1 MLVGLIA
8 FWLLP
13 DFPRSGGKTWLSEQ
27 EQRFA
32 EHRIAISANNEI
44 DEVGG
49 VKEAL
54 KDAVCD
60 PKVWAL
66 VFVQVCI
73 LSSQTWT
80 YFFPTIVKTL
90 GYGKIDSLLLT
101 APVYVFGF
109 FTSLGN
115 AFVAARTGHRAILIM
130 WPLAVD
136 IIGNV
141 MVIST
146 HSTQV
151 RYIGMF
157 LMCAGSFLAFNVLKA
172 WVGNT
177 VLRRRTKRAITYAI
191 VNMIGN
197 TANIYGVYF
206 FPTTDSPLYIPGEIT
221 LSSFAFAGII
231 PAKMFGLYLRHLN
244 KKTTEAENDDRVIRY
259 KFLY

>member
-49 VKEAL
+49 VKESL

-109 FTSLGN
+109 FHVPGQRIRGGQDWPPGN
-115 AFVAARTGHRAILIM
+115 SHHVATRGRHYWQRHGDLHSFHAGPIHRHVSHVLWILLSI
-130 WPLAVD
+130 
-136 IIGNV
+136 
-141 MVIST
+141 
-146 HSTQV
+146 Q
-151 RYIGMF
+151 
-157 LMCAGSFLAFNVLKA
+157 
-172 WVGNT
+172 
-177 VLRRRTKRAITYAI
+177 RA
-191 VNMIGN
+191 
-197 TANIYGVYF
+197 
-206 FPTTDSPLYIPGEIT
+206 
-221 LSSFAFAGII
+221 
-231 PAKMFGLYLRHLN
+231 
-244 KKTTEAENDDRVIRY
+244 
-259 KFLY
+259 

>member
-1 MLVGLIA
+1 
-8 FWLLP
+8 
-13 DFPRSGGKTWLSEQ
+13 
-27 EQRFA
+27 
-32 EHRIAISANNEI
+32 
-44 DEVGG
+44 
-49 VKEAL
+49 
-54 KDAVCD
+54 
-60 PKVWAL
+60 
-66 VFVQVCI
+66 
-73 LSSQTWT
+73 
-80 YFFPTIVKTL
+80 
-90 GYGKIDSLLLT
+90 
-101 APVYVFGF
+101 
-109 FTSLGN
+109 
-115 AFVAARTGHRAILIM
+115 M

-177 VLRRRTKRAITYAI
+177 VLRTRTKRAITYAI

-221 LSSFAFAGII
+221 FSSFAFAGII
-231 PAKMFGLYLRHLN
+231 AAKMFRLYLPHVN